1 MGNAV
6 EIAECIEVLKGGG
19 PPDPTTIVIRL
30 AGRMVRLA
38 EKAASD
44 DEAEAKVRAA
54 PASGAPLDKL
64 RATIAWQGGD
74 PAVVDDARRLPAAKS
89 GHAIKAERSG
99 YITALDA
106 LLVGRAAVALGAGRD
121 KKGDAVDF
129 AAGIM
134 LLKKPGDTVVA
145 GDTLM
150 ELRYNDGSR
159 LEAAVALAK
168 QAAAIGD
175 TAPPEQ
181 ALIMGWVHDS
191 GETMFIA
198 GM

>member
-1 MGNAV
+1 
-6 EIAECIEVLKGGG
+6 
-19 PPDPTTIVIRL
+19 
-30 AGRMVRLA
+30 
-38 EKAASD
+38 
-44 DEAEAKVRAA
+44 
-54 PASGAPLDKL
+54 
-64 RATIAWQGGD
+64 
-74 PAVVDDARRLPAAKS
+74 VVDDPRRLPAAKS
-89 GHAIKAERSG
+89 AHAITAERSG
-99 YITALDA
+99 YVTALDA

-129 AAGIM
+129 GAGIM
-134 LLKKPGDTVVA
+134 LLKKPGDPVSA

-159 LEAAVALAK
+159 LDAAVALAK
-168 QAAAIGD
+168 QAAVIQDQA
-175 TAPPEQ
+175 APEQ